1 VSSIRYNKPLIEW
14 KNKPNMSDQTLV
26 FLLISGAF
34 VLFVWGR
41 IRYDMV
47 AFGALVAGTLIG
59 VIPTQ
64 DVFSGFG
71 HPAVVI
77 VALVLIVSRGLVR
90 SGSVELLSSRLSYLI
105 RGVKTHIA
113 VMGTTSA
120 LLSSI
125 INNVAAL
132 AILMPAD
139 TALNKKAKRKPSST
153 LMALAFT
160 SILGGMVTMIGTAS
174 NVVIATYRKDALGT
188 SYSMFDFAP
197 VGLIVAL
204 SGVVFIALFG
214 WRLMPNPKSS
224 NMLDTKPEE
233 VRQYVSNVVVAE
245 DSNFVGQYLS
255 HLDSIC
261 DEANVSILGLI
272 RNNERL
278 EGEGFIRNFVINVGD
293 LLILEGS
300 VQGID
305 EFMKQT
311 KTHYISEAE
320 SDFEFTHT
328 SLIEAVAPPFS
339 RSIGRTATQ
348 LSLLKLRQI
357 SLLGISRSG
366 RSIIHQV
373 RKTKIQPG
381 DVLLLHGNSDHLE
394 SAVQWMECLT
404 LERKDLQI
412 PQRKKAWMAVLSFL
426 AAIIASS
433 FGYINLP
440 IALSLVVV
448 FYIAA
453 NVIPTIEVYR
463 SISWPVIVLL
473 GAMIPI
479 GEALQSSGG
488 AETISN
494 VLLYLAGG
502 ASPVVI
508 LVMMLLITIL
518 LSAVLNNVAT
528 VLVAA
533 PIGFE
538 IAKNLEVNPDTFL
551 MAVAIGA
558 SCAFLTPIGHQNN
571 TLVMG
576 PGGYRFKDYW
586 KLGLP
591 LEILITIVAVP
602 ALLYYWP
609 LEALPL

>member
-1 VSSIRYNKPLIEW
+1 
-14 KNKPNMSDQTLV
+14 MSDQTLV
-26 FLLISGAF
+26 FLLISTTF
-34 VLFVWGR
+34 VLFVWGKV
-41 IRYDMV
+41 RYDMV
-47 AFGALVAGTLIG
+47 AFGALIAGTLIG

-64 DVFSGFG
+64 EVFSGFG

-77 VALVLIVSRGLVR
+77 IALVLIISRGLVR
-90 SGSVELLSSRLSYLI
+90 SGSVELISSKLAHLI
-105 RGVKTHIA
+105 SGLKTHIA
-113 VMGTTSA
+113 VMGTISA
-120 LLSSI
+120 TLSSI
-125 INNVAAL
+125 VNNVAAL

-139 TALNKKAKRKPSST
+139 TALNKKANRKPSAT

-174 NVVIATYRKDALGT
+174 NVVIATYREGVLDT
-188 SYSMFDFAP
+188 PYSMFDFAP

-204 SGVVFIALFG
+204 SGVIFIALFG
-214 WRLMPNPKSS
+214 WRLMPSPKGS
-224 NMLDTKPEE
+224 NKLDTQPEDL
-233 VRQYVSNVVVAE
+233 RQYVSNVIIAE
-245 DSNFVGQYLS
+245 DSNFIGQYLS
-255 HLDSIC
+255 HLDDIC
-261 DEANVSILGLI
+261 DEASVSILGLI

-278 EGEGFIRNFVINVGD
+278 EGEGFIRNFIINVDD

-305 EFMKQT
+305 EFMKHT
-311 KTHYISEAE
+311 KTHYISDIE

-328 SLIEAVAPPFS
+328 SLIEVVAPPFS

-381 DVLLLHGNSDHLE
+381 DVLLLHGNSEHLE

-412 PQRKKAWMAVLSFL
+412 PQRKKAWMAILSFL
-426 AAIIASS
+426 IAIVASS
-433 FGYINLP
+433 LGYINLP

-479 GEALQSSGG
+479 GQALQSSGG

-494 VLLYLAGG
+494 SLLYIASG

-508 LVMMLLITIL
+508 LTMMLLITML

-538 IAKNLEVNPDTFL
+538 IAKTLEVNPDTFL

-576 PGGYRFKDYW
+576 PGGYRFGDYW

-591 LEILITIVAVP
+591 LEIIITIVAIP

-609 LEALPL
+609 LDALPL

>member
-1 VSSIRYNKPLIEW
+1 
-14 KNKPNMSDQTLV
+14 MSDQTLV
-26 FLLISGAF
+26 FLLISTTF
-34 VLFVWGR
+34 VLFVWGKV
-41 IRYDMV
+41 RYDMV
-47 AFGALVAGTLIG
+47 AFSALVAGTLIG

-71 HPAVVI
+71 HPAVI
-77 VALVLIVSRGLVR
+77 IIALVLIISRGLVR
-90 SGSVELLSSRLSYLI
+90 SGSVELISSKLAYLI
-105 RGVKTHIA
+105 SGVKTHIA
-113 VMGTTSA
+113 VMGTVSA
-120 LLSSI
+120 MLSSI
-125 INNVAAL
+125 VNNVAAL

-139 TALNKKAKRKPSST
+139 TALNKKANRKPSAT

-174 NVVIATYRKDALGT
+174 NVVIATYRESVLET
-188 SYSMFDFAP
+188 PYTMFDFAP

-204 SGVVFIALFG
+204 SGVIFIALFG
-214 WRLMPNPKSS
+214 WRLMPSPKGS
-224 NMLDTKPEE
+224 NKLGSRPEE
-233 VRQYVSNVVVAE
+233 VRQYVSNVVIAK

-255 HLDSIC
+255 HLDDIC

-278 EGEGFIRNFVINVGD
+278 EGEGFIRNFIINVDD

-311 KTHYISEAE
+311 KTHYISETE
-320 SDFEFTHT
+320 SDFEFKHT

-339 RSIGRTATQ
+339 RSIGRSATQ

-381 DVLLLHGNSDHLE
+381 DVLLLHGDSEHLE

-412 PQRKKAWMAVLSFL
+412 PQRKKSWMAVLSFL
-426 AAIIASS
+426 VAIIASS
-433 FGYINLP
+433 LGYINLP

-494 VLLYLAGG
+494 SLLYIASG

-508 LVMMLLITIL
+508 LTMMLLITIL

-533 PIGFE
+533 PIGLE
-538 IAKNLEVNPDTFL
+538 IAKTLGVNPDTFL

-576 PGGYRFKDYW
+576 PGGYRFGDYW

-591 LEILITIVAVP
+591 LEIIITIVAVP

-609 LEALPL
+609 LETLPL